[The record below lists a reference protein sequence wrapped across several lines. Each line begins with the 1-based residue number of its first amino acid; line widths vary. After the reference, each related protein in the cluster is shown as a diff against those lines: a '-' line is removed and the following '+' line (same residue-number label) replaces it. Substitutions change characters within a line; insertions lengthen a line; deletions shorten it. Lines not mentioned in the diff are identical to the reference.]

1 MDAFSTTNNEYIER
15 RKTLI
20 RQTWRAVEFGMGE
33 KVTVDFNE
41 RLLSQCPELIPLF
54 AGTDMKVLSH
64 KLYGIIKLAVHSLDE
79 IESLVPLL
87 EKLGRRHATVYGL
100 DRSHYRVFTSTFIE
114 EEKFHQPHR
123 VAGTYHQERG
133 FNKVAAAILI
143 LDIDMPNYSSP
154 IQVSRHRAVKFPND
168 TKVAHVVYLV
178 PSLVC
183 AALMKSRP
191 LLSFLVAPDE
201 IPPTCP
207 CTKMVCLS

>member
-114 EEKFHQPHR
+114 VLQKFIYSQYCNDGWYTLRAGRCRRVVLRAKHHR
-123 VAGTYHQERG
+123 
-133 FNKVAAAILI
+133 
-143 LDIDMPNYSSP
+143 
-154 IQVSRHRAVKFPND
+154 RH
-168 TKVAHVVYLV
+168 HG
-178 PSLVC
+178 
-183 AALMKSRP
+183 
-191 LLSFLVAPDE
+191 
-201 IPPTCP
+201 
-207 CTKMVCLS
+207 